1 MQIAAVVLLH
11 NEDVFAER
19 VIRNVADFCDRVHV
33 ADHMSSDSTW
43 DVVSG
48 LAREYDHVDAVRIS
62 NSGRSHDLIAG
73 YAGTDTWVFGPDGD
87 ELYDPEGLRRLR
99 VELESGRYDGFFRLI
114 PAMLHTVELDEHV
127 LTASGY
133 LSPPSRCG
141 AKLFNF
147 AAIDSWTRVFRQC
160 LHDGEV
166 SYRSGRS
173 WEQVH
178 HFGEDPG
185 FDESPFRCLHA
196 AFLRRSSGDPEGGR
210 LRLNPIEA
218 NTFRRDP
225 LGRAQLAL
233 RRFRPGRSE
242 TPWKLDKYR
251 RGPLVTKD
259 SSPFLSAV
267 RA

>member
-1 MQIAAVVLLH
+1 MQVVAVVLLH
-11 NEDVFAER
+11 NEDVYAER
-19 VIRNVADFCDRVHV
+19 VIRNIVDFCDRVHV
-33 ADHMSSDSTW
+33 ADHVSSDSTW

-87 ELYDPEGLRRLR
+87 ELYDPDGLRRLR
-99 VELESGRYDGFFRLI
+99 PELESGRYDEFFRLK
-114 PAMLHTVELDEHV
+114 PAMLHTVELDEDAM
-127 LTASGY
+127 TASGY

-141 AKLFNF
+141 GKLFNF
-147 AAIDSWTRVFRQC
+147 AAIESWTKVFRQC

-166 SYRSGRS
+166 VYRRGRS

-185 FDESPFRCLHA
+185 FDESPFRCLHP
-196 AFLRRSSGDPEGGR
+196 AFLRRSSIDPTGGR

-218 NTFRRDP
+218 NTYRRD
-225 LGRAQLAL
+225 LVGRVQLAL
-233 RRFRPGRSE
+233 RGLRPRRE
-242 TPWKLDKYR
+242 EPWKLEQYR
-251 RGPLVTKD
+251 RGPLVPKD
-259 SSPFLSAV
+259 AAPFLAPLV
-267 RA
+267 V